1 MNVVVVSDSGPLISL
16 SRIGR
21 ADLFPA
27 LFTKVLIPSS
37 VHTEVIGQ
45 AQARP
50 GLELRDAA
58 WLQVMPNP
66 ASIDQLKAFGAGERS
81 AIALAQTL
89 SAKLIIDDQKART
102 AAEQLGVSCAG
113 TLNLIGQA
121 KSLGLKRKKKGQNPN
136 RRPGRRS
143 GGRDLASARAAA
155 SFGGTSNLQ
164 VQILSQSHSR
174 CMVSECPA

>member
-1 MNVVVVSDSGPLISL
+1 MNIVVVSDSGPLISL

-27 LFTKVLIPSS
+27 LFTKVVIPSS
-37 VHTEVIGQ
+37 VHAEVIGQ

-50 GLELRDAA
+50 GLELREAA
-58 WLQVMPNP
+58 WLQVMPDP

-113 TLNLIGQA
+113 TLNVIGQA
-121 KSLGLKRKKKGQNPN
+121 KSLGLITQVKPILDELIGNSFRISPKVVAKIL
-136 RRPGRRS
+136 R
-143 GGRDLASARAAA
+143 
-155 SFGGTSNLQ
+155 SFG
-164 VQILSQSHSR
+164 
-174 CMVSECPA
+174 E